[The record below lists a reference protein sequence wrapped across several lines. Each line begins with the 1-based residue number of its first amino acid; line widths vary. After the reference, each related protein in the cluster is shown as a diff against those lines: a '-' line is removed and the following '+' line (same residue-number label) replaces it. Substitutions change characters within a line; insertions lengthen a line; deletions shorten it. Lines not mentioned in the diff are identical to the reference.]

1 MENENALVIT
11 IRERGSEAFY
21 RETVNVL
28 SQYRALL
35 KRPEKKLTD
44 NFRMLRVYGILCD
57 ILFVLFALLAVRNG
71 LSGGRLAALIVLFFA
86 SVLASVSRKNLNGMA
101 RKLVEG
107 HSVSVLTLDA
117 EGVELDH
124 KEAQAVRLAWNNV
137 AFVRVFAESIAVLS
151 KDGAGLVISI
161 DRRYESEVIPWLRD
175 NRPDIR
181 MLS

>member
-1 MENENALVIT
+1 MENEKDLVIT

-35 KRPEKKLTD
+35 KRPEKKLAD
-44 NFRMLRVYGILCD
+44 NFRTLRIYSILCD
-57 ILFVLFALLAVRNG
+57 ILFVLFVLLAIRKG
-71 LSGGRLAALIVLFFA
+71 LDGGRLAALILLFFA
-86 SVLASVSRKNLNGMA
+86 SVLASVYRTNLNRMA
-101 RKLVEG
+101 RKLES
-107 HSVSVLTLDA
+107 HSVSVLTLDTQ
-117 EGVELDH
+117 GVELDH
-124 KEAQAVRLAWNNV
+124 KEVQTVRLAWNNI
-137 AFVRVFAESIAVLS
+137 AFIRVFTESIAVLS

-161 DRRYESEVIPWLRD
+161 DRRYENEVIPWLRE